1 MSRESRGSGLV
12 LGLFLTAAAITA
24 GVAVVEGLSRMQA
37 EEAVPAVLV
46 GGDTIVAPA
55 KPIAAEAD
63 VFRLSPAMM
72 AVEPG
77 DSLSRA
83 AIPRTRH
90 KYRVLRTYPGA
101 PPTIPHG
108 FTGDEFRSGSCNTC
122 HERGGYSP
130 RFNAYVPLT
139 PHPQLSGCLDCH
151 VANDL
156 LTGVSLPS
164 TDPGTICRQCHVP
177 GAVRRQPTGMD
188 WVSLAWPETS
198 PGNEDR
204 PPPVIPHDLQLKG
217 NCLACHAG
225 PATIPG
231 LKTDHP
237 DRANCRQCHLTED
250 PQAAVFRRPKVDGV
264 GVGR

>member
-1 MSRESRGSGLV
+1 MSQQSRASGLA
-12 LGLFLTAAAITA
+12 LGLFLAAAAITA
-24 GVAVVEGLSRMQA
+24 GVAVVKGLARIQA
-37 EEAVPAVLV
+37 DQMASSGPIRV
-46 GGDTIVAPA
+46 DTIVAPA

-63 VFRLSPAMM
+63 VFRFSPAMM

-77 DSLSRA
+77 DSLNRA
-83 AIPRTRH
+83 AIPRTQH
-90 KYRVLRTYPGA
+90 KYRILRAYPGA

-108 FTGDEFRSGSCNTC
+108 FTGDEFRTGSCNTC

-139 PHPQLSGCLDCH
+139 PHPQLTGCLNCH

-156 LTGVSLPS
+156 LTGVALPS
-164 TDPGTICRQCHVP
+164 TDPGTICRQCHAP
-177 GAVRRQPTGMD
+177 GAVRLQQAEFD
-188 WVSLAWPETS
+188 WVPLAWPELL
-198 PGNEDR
+198 PRDEDS

-237 DRANCRQCHLTED
+237 HRANCRQCHLTAD
-250 PQAAVFRRPKVDGV
+250 PEAAAFRRPQGDGG